1 MAVKLFKHL
10 NPSLIFLFL
19 ALFIFSSCVTYRS
32 SEGLRITSKPITKS
46 RCPDRLDRGRVGSLA
61 GTVVGTIVGTAVGV
75 PLLFGTIYH
84 AAGYAMG
91 FASGDSCN
99 KKEPLEKK
107 GKFVKKA
114 EPASTQEITEE
125 NI

>member
-46 RCPDRLDRGRVGSLA
+46 RCPDRLDRGKVGALA

-75 PLLFGTIYH
+75 PLLGPIYH

-91 FASGDSCN
+91 FASSDSCN

-107 GKFVKKA
+107 DKFVKKA
-114 EPASTQEITEE
+114 EPAPTQEITEE